1 MTRFALLATT
11 CLALSACGEA
21 PGGDTAPTQ
30 AETSQSEPAGTP
42 AVAEVEAQDAQGVLT
57 PAEWATNAAIYQINT
72 RQFTDEGTFAAAQE
86 ELPRIAEMGIDI
98 IWLMPVHPIGEELRK
113 GSLGS
118 PYAVQDYYG
127 VNPEFGTLEDLRAF
141 IDAAHALDMK
151 VILDWVANH
160 SAWDNALV
168 TEQPDWYTRDAD
180 GNMQH
185 PADTD
190 WTDVVDFNYD
200 NDALRQYM
208 IDVMAWWVEDVG
220 VDGFRCDV
228 AGMVPI
234 EFWNDLRVR
243 LDTIKPVFM
252 LAEWETAE
260 HHDRAF
266 EATYAWTWN
275 NLLHDITVG
284 EGDATAADMRAWYFD
299 EQDGNWPQDG
309 YRLTYVANHD
319 QNAWHSNMFDRFG
332 EGLGAAIALSVVG
345 EGVPMVYNGQ
355 EAGNAVMLEFFE
367 RDPIVW
373 AEHPLNQTFTDL
385 FGLLETNQAIWH
397 GAAGGQMVPIATGH
411 DDQVLAFTR
420 RKGDDAVLAIFNL
433 SPEPV
438 ETVLSEGEMAGS
450 WTRFGSE
457 ETTSF
462 EPGSE
467 IALPAWS
474 YQIYVQGG

>member
-1 MTRFALLATT
+1 MMTRFAVLATT
-11 CLALSACGEA
+11 CLALSACGEGA
-21 PGGDTAPTQ
+21 PESAAPTQ
-30 AETSQSEPAGTP
+30 GSETPAAPVEAVAPLESAEDTGTVTPAG
-42 AVAEVEAQDAQGVLT
+42 
-57 PAEWATNAAIYQINT
+57 WSRNAAIYQINT
-72 RQFTDEGTFAAAQE
+72 RQFTADGTFAAAQE
-86 ELPRIAEMGIDI
+86 QLPRIADMGIDI
-98 IWLMPVHPIGEELRK
+98 IWLMPVHPIGAERRK

-141 IDAAHALDMK
+141 IDAAHALEMR

-160 SAWDNALV
+160 SAWDNDLV
-168 TEQPDWYTRDAD
+168 TEQADWYTRDSN
-180 GNMQH
+180 GQMQH

-190 WTDVVDFNYD
+190 WTDVVDFDYD

-234 EFWNDLRVR
+234 DFWNDLRVR
-243 LDTIKPVFM
+243 LDEIKPVFM
-252 LAEWETAE
+252 LAEWETAD
-260 HHDRAF
+260 HHERAF

-332 EGLGAAIALSVVG
+332 DGLEAAIALSVVG

-373 AEHPLNQTFTDL
+373 GEHALNQTFTDL
-385 FGLLETNQAIWH
+385 FALLETNEAIWH
-397 GAAGGQMVPIATGH
+397 GASGGQMVPVTTGH

-420 RKGDDAVLAIFNL
+420 HKGDDAVLALFNL
-433 SPEPV
+433 SSEPV
-438 ETVLSEGEMAGS
+438 ETVLSAGAMAGT
-450 WTRFGSE
+450 WTRFGSGE
-457 ETTSF
+457 VANF
-462 EPGSE
+462 EAGTAVS
-467 IALPAWS
+467 LPAWS
-474 YQIYVQGG
+474 YQIYTQGG